1 MLRAVLRR
9 LTYANVIA
17 TMALFLALGG
27 GAVWAA
33 NKKANNKKIGTGK
46 LKPNAVTAG
55 KIKANA
61 VTASKIR
68 ENAVTGAKIREGAV
82 NFGKLAAGTNVVAS
96 ATSSAVGVD
105 GASAVTVSFP
115 SPITF
120 TPATGVVNLL
130 SVEARSSN
138 LARSGSGAAA
148 ETCRVQ
154 VIPLVNGAEWGG
166 APLVLSAFQPTSEN
180 PSGVIGSGGLTSP
193 IGLAAAGATQTIGA
207 KLIGSPRCSSNGS
220 VTVAVAVTQA
230 K

>member
-17 TMALFLALGG
+17 TLALFLALGG

-33 NKKANNKKIGTGK
+33 NKQAAKVGTGK

-55 KIKANA
+55 KIKASA
-61 VTASKIR
+61 VTTSKIR
-68 ENAVTGAKIREGAV
+68 ENAVTNAKIREGSV
-82 NFGKLAAGTNVVAS
+82 NFGKLAAGTGVVAS
-96 ATSSAVGVD
+96 ATSSPVAVN

-115 SPITF
+115 TPVSF
-120 TPATGVVNLL
+120 TPPANVVDLM
-130 SVEARSSN
+130 SVEVRSSN
-138 LARSGSGAAA
+138 LGRSGT
-148 ETCRVQ
+148 EPCRVQ
-154 VIPLVNGAEWGG
+154 VLPLVNGTEWAG
-166 APLVLSAFQPTSEN
+166 APLVLSAFEPSGEN
-180 PSGVIGSGGLTSP
+180 PSGVIGSGGATSP
-193 IGLAAAGATQTIGA
+193 IGLAAAGQTQTIGA

>member
-17 TMALFLALGG
+17 TLALFLALGG

-33 NKKANNKKIGTGK
+33 NKQANKVGTGK
-46 LKPNAVTAG
+46 IKPNAVTAG

-61 VTASKIR
+61 VTTSKIR
-68 ENAVTGAKIREGAV
+68 ENAVTNAKIREGSV
-82 NFGKLAAGTNVVAS
+82 NFGKLATNTLVVAT
-96 ATSSAVGVD
+96 ATSSPVAVN

-115 SPITF
+115 TPVSF
-120 TPATGVVNLL
+120 TPATGVVDLL

-138 LARSGSGAAA
+138 LSRSGA
-148 ETCRVQ
+148 EPCRVQ
-154 VIPLVNGAEWGG
+154 VLPLVNGTEWAG
-166 APLVLSAFQPTSEN
+166 APIVLSAFEPSGEN
-180 PSGVIGSGGLTSP
+180 PSGVIGSGGATSP

-207 KLIGSPRCSSNGS
+207 KLIGSPRCSSGGS
-220 VTVAVAVTQA
+220 VTVAVAITQS

>member
-1 MLRAVLRR
+1 MLRAVVRR

-17 TMALFLALGG
+17 TLALFLALGG

-33 NKKANNKKIGTGK
+33 NKQAAKVGTGK

-61 VTASKIR
+61 VTTSKIR
-68 ENAVTGAKIREGAV
+68 ENAVTNAKIREGSV
-82 NFGKLAAGTNVVAS
+82 NLGKLAAGTNVVAT
-96 ATSSAVGVD
+96 ATSSPVAVN
-105 GASAVTVSFP
+105 GASAVTVTFP
-115 SPITF
+115 TPVTF
-120 TPATGVVNLL
+120 TPAANVVDLM
-130 SVEARSSN
+130 SVEARSAN
-138 LARSGSGAAA
+138 LARSGT

-154 VIPLVNGAEWGG
+154 VLPLVNGTEWAG
-166 APLVLSAFQPTSEN
+166 APLVLSAFEPNGEN
-180 PSGVIGSGGLTSP
+180 PSGVIGSGGATSP

-220 VTVAVAVTQA
+220 VTVAVAVTQS

>member
-33 NKKANNKKIGTGK
+33 NKQANKVGTGK

-68 ENAVTGAKIREGAV
+68 ENAVTNAKIREGAV
-82 NFGKLAAGTNVVAS
+82 NFGKLATGTGVVAS
-96 ATSSAVGVD
+96 ATSSPVAVN

-120 TPATGVVNLL
+120 TPAANVVDLM
-130 SVEARSSN
+130 SVEARSAN
-138 LARSGSGAAA
+138 LGRSGA
-148 ETCRVQ
+148 EPCRVQ
-154 VIPLVNGAEWGG
+154 VLPLVNGTEWAG
-166 APLVLSAFQPTSEN
+166 APIVLSAFEPSGEN
-180 PSGVIGSGGLTSP
+180 PAGVIGSGGATSP
-193 IGLAAAGATQTIGA
+193 VGLAAAGATQTIGA
-207 KLIGSPRCSSNGS
+207 KLIGSPRCSSGGS
-220 VTVAVAVTQA
+220 VTVAIAITQA

>member
-17 TMALFLALGG
+17 TLALFLALGG

-33 NKKANNKKIGTGK
+33 NKQANKVGTGK
-46 LKPNAVTAG
+46 IKPNAVTAG

-61 VTASKIR
+61 ITTSKIR
-68 ENAVTGAKIREGAV
+68 ENAVTNAKIREGSV
-82 NFGKLAAGTNVVAS
+82 NFGKLAVGTNVVAT
-96 ATSSAVGVD
+96 ATSSPVAVN
-105 GASAVTVSFP
+105 GATAVTVSFP
-115 SPITF
+115 SPVTF
-120 TPATGVVNLL
+120 TPAANVVDLM

-138 LARSGSGAAA
+138 LARSGT

-154 VIPLVNGAEWGG
+154 VLPLVNGTEWAG
-166 APLVLSAFQPTSEN
+166 APLVLSAFEPSGEN
-180 PSGVIGSGGLTSP
+180 PAGVIGSGGATSP

>member
-33 NKKANNKKIGTGK
+33 NKQAAKVGTGK

-61 VTASKIR
+61 VTTSKIR
-68 ENAVTGAKIREGAV
+68 ENAVTNAKIREGAV
-82 NFGKLAAGTNVVAS
+82 NFGKLAAGTNVVAT
-96 ATSSAVGVD
+96 ATSSPVAVN

-115 SPITF
+115 SPISF
-120 TPATGVVNLL
+120 TPAAGVVDLM

-138 LARSGSGAAA
+138 LGRSGTES
-148 ETCRVQ
+148 CRVQ
-154 VIPLVNGAEWGG
+154 VLPLVNGTEWAG
-166 APLVLSAFQPTSEN
+166 APIVLSAFEPSGEN
-180 PSGVIGSGGLTSP
+180 PSGVIGSGGATSP

-220 VTVAVAVTQA
+220 VTVAVAITQS

>member
-17 TMALFLALGG
+17 TLALFLALGG

-33 NKKANNKKIGTGK
+33 NKQATKVGTGK

-61 VTASKIR
+61 VTTSKIR
-68 ENAVTGAKIREGAV
+68 ENAVTNAKIREGSV
-82 NFGKLAAGTNVVAS
+82 NFGKLAAGTNVVAT
-96 ATSSAVGVD
+96 ATSSPVAVN
-105 GASAVTVSFP
+105 GASAVTVTFP

-120 TPATGVVNLL
+120 TPAANVVDLM

-138 LARSGSGAAA
+138 LARSGT

-154 VIPLVNGAEWGG
+154 VLPLVNGTEWAG
-166 APLVLSAFQPTSEN
+166 APLVLSAFEPNGEN
-180 PSGVIGSGGLTSP
+180 PSGVIGSGGATSP
-193 IGLAAAGATQTIGA
+193 IGLASAGATQTIGA

-220 VTVAVAVTQA
+220 VTVAVAVTQS

>member
-17 TMALFLALGG
+17 TLALFLALGG

-33 NKKANNKKIGTGK
+33 NKQANKVGTGK
-46 LKPNAVTAG
+46 IKPNAVTAG

-61 VTASKIR
+61 ITTSKIR
-68 ENAVTGAKIREGAV
+68 ENAVTNAKIREGSV
-82 NFGKLAAGTNVVAS
+82 NFAKLQAGTNVVAT
-96 ATSSAVGVD
+96 ATSSPVSVN

-115 SPITF
+115 SPVTF
-120 TPATGVVNLL
+120 TPAANVVDLM

-138 LARSGSGAAA
+138 LARSGT
-148 ETCRVQ
+148 EPCRVQ
-154 VIPLVNGAEWGG
+154 VLPLVNGTEWAG
-166 APLVLSAFQPTSEN
+166 APLVLSAFEPSGEN
-180 PSGVIGSGGLTSP
+180 PAGVIGSGGATSP